1 VFAYGIILHEIVTQK
16 HPFEEFGFKMLYMLE
31 EAVQKGVRPTLPK
44 DCPQQLAKLIQGTF
58 PLLLRKREYPDG
70 LCRLLGGRARSKA
83 LFRPGAQAAAGH
95 AAKHRAHS
103 ASVSHPARTDS
114 GTVPLPVPRGVLPMV
129 MRWIDPLQTGP
140 GRKEITER
148 VRVDGRFLKMV
159 PPGDPAVSLTRLCVV
174 GRQIWGG
181 SKVL

>member
-1 VFAYGIILHEIVTQK
+1 
-16 HPFEEFGFKMLYMLE
+16 
-31 EAVQKGVRPTLPK
+31 
-44 DCPQQLAKLIQGTF
+44 
-58 PLLLRKREYPDG
+58 
-70 LCRLLGGRARSKA
+70 
-83 LFRPGAQAAAGH
+83 
-95 AAKHRAHS
+95 
-103 ASVSHPARTDS
+103 
-114 GTVPLPVPRGVLPMV
+114 MV
-129 MRWIDPLQTGP
+129 MRLIDLLQTGP